1 MPQPG
6 QTQPDEDPLRP
17 ACSAPLTSYPTD
29 NASPDQWQAAWRA
42 QWKAREF
49 LALAIVAV
57 SVYTVHGFLGALAW
71 GVVFA
76 VATWPLYRKIQLRC
90 PALAKGPLLPLL
102 CTAAMALMFLIPML
116 FVGIEAA
123 NEAQNVLELMKHAR
137 NSGVPVPAWVERLPF
152 ASGAVSKWW
161 GNHLSDPS
169 AAAEFFSSFDARGL
183 AMTRT
188 VGSQVV
194 HRGTLFFFSI
204 LTLFFLY
211 KDGDKIMRE
220 CTVASR
226 RAFGRRG
233 EIIGHQIIA
242 SIHGT
247 VAGLVLVGVGEG
259 IIMGLVY
266 FFTGVPHPTLLGGAT
281 AIAAM
286 IPFCAMIPVA
296 LASTFLLV
304 DGGTMAA
311 VTVFA
316 IGAIVIFT
324 ADHFVRPS
332 LIGGS
337 TKLPFLWVLLGIVG
351 GAETWG
357 LLGLFLGPAAMATL
371 HLLWRNWSRERGTP
385 LSRMR

>member
-1 MPQPG
+1 MSQSGLPPHDDDHVHL
-6 QTQPDEDPLRP
+6 PPCPVEDITLEQR
-17 ACSAPLTSYPTD
+17 
-29 NASPDQWQAAWRA
+29 QAARRA
-42 QWKAREF
+42 QWKAREI
-49 LALAIVAV
+49 LALAIVAITT
-57 SVYTVHGFLGALAW
+57 YTIHGFLSALAW

-76 VATWPLYRKIQLRC
+76 VATWPLYRKIQARW
-90 PALAKGPLLPLL
+90 PRLAHGALLPAL
-102 CTAAMALMFLIPML
+102 CTAGMALLFLIPML
-116 FVGIEAA
+116 FVGLEAA
-123 NEAQNVLELMKHAR
+123 NEAQNVLGLMKHAR
-137 NSGVPVPAWVERLPF
+137 NTGVPVPVWVSRLPF
-152 ASGAVSKWW
+152 GANAVVKWW
-161 GNHLSDPS
+161 NSHLSDPS

-183 AMTRT
+183 AMTKT

-211 KDGDKIMRE
+211 KDGDTIMRE
-220 CTVASR
+220 CTIASR

-233 EIIGHQIIA
+233 ELIGHQIIA

-259 IIMGLVY
+259 IIMGVIY
-266 FFTGVPHPTLLGGAT
+266 FLTGVPHPVLLGGAT

-286 IPFCAMIPVA
+286 IPFCAMIPVG

-311 VTVFA
+311 VAVFA
-316 IGAIVIFT
+316 IGAVVIFT
-324 ADHFVRPS
+324 ADHFVRPG

-337 TKLPFLWVLLGIVG
+337 TQLPFLWVLLGIVG

-371 HLLWRNWSRERGTP
+371 HLLWRNWSRERGMALP
-385 LSRMR
+385 EG